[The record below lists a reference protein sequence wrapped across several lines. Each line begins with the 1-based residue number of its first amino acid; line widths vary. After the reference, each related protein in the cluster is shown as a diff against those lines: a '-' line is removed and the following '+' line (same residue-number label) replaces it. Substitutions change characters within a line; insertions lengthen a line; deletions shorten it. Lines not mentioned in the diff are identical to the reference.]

1 MEVGGGRAVK
11 IAIPKGRSG
20 PDGGLGSPNLRARSG
35 EVAKEDRQLPHHRTR
50 SRQARELFF
59 LSFCKLVL
67 YQHKAGL
74 SEYKRNFK
82 WKTPEFCSPSPQQKS
97 LWAGLRSDQLGITRE
112 PNFIS
117 KRRVPHHHPQ
127 ISKSFEW
134 TADCDWNDPPETEA
148 LRTAE
153 LHTDHNNNDVNQEKL
168 ETSEEPRLPPKVR
181 SHSVDSIGETALA
194 LAENSMKRSPSA
206 APLNQSKAFTSAKKE
221 LEKMGNG
228 LHRVLQKKT
237 GMNISRSNTFPRNS
251 EYQSQFVWKSPH
263 EKSPILAAEQVICN
277 TSKSIPPFKSSAITS
292 ETAYERNFKGSPPVK
307 DPQERDGLE
316 EKEFPVC
323 EQNKREEPFQKPA
336 EDAAKQ
342 GRSEQKHPK
351 QKNKQHISPKPLSL
365 HTSRG
370 KMNTEYRSKFLSPAQ
385 YFYKD
390 GVWSRIRSKVP
401 NQASQNTLNSMWYM
415 EVRELRER
423 AKAYRQQV
431 EGTHFSRYHLNQILS
446 DNNSLWDVSS
456 NSSSEEG
463 ISNNIRAL
471 DLAGVAEKETAPSPK
486 MLQQLDSREQT
497 QQDSTEKKD
506 MADALTVPVK
516 RRLAWGEQEGTEE
529 RENQQAR
536 EEEEKQNEQVT
547 VVAQELEENNKHAK
561 ENKKIEGEDVLVL
574 NSSAAVSDSSSV
586 SSRTGGRL
594 PTPKLRALGGAR
606 RTHHDLTT
614 PAVGGAVLV
623 SPPKLKSSSSPQRT
637 RGLGTD
643 LSSAKQGARES
654 SKRRSF
660 RPDAE
665 VEAVSL
671 LTSPPAGLGTL
682 DPLPLRQDQWPPNKV
697 SDGQVSLAPAHQERS
712 STPPVLKSAKSCSV
726 PCWSHSRRI
735 QGTLKDPEFQHNGN
749 VGNPK
754 RRSFQLPLQERNHND
769 EDDRLSQ
776 ISARSAAS
784 SSLASQVLE
793 RAQKRKDFWGKT

>member
-1 MEVGGGRAVK
+1 
-11 IAIPKGRSG
+11 
-20 PDGGLGSPNLRARSG
+20 L
-35 EVAKEDRQLPHHRTR
+35 Q
-50 SRQARELFF
+50 
-59 LSFCKLVL
+59 
-67 YQHKAGL
+67 GL
-74 SEYKRNFK
+74 SEYKRNFR
-82 WKTPEFCSPSPQQKS
+82 WKNPEFCSPSQQQKS
-97 LWAGLRSDQLGITRE
+97 LWAGLRSDQFGITRE

-117 KRRVPHHHPQ
+117 KRRVPYHNPQ

-134 TADCDWNDPPETEA
+134 TADCDLNDPLETEA
-148 LRTAE
+148 LRNAE
-153 LHTDHNNNDVNQEKL
+153 LHTDHNNNDVNQEKI
-168 ETSEEPRLPPKVR
+168 ETPEGPRLPPKVQ
-181 SHSVDSIGETALA
+181 SHSVDSRGETALA
-194 LAENSMKRSPSA
+194 LVENNMKRSPSA
-206 APLNQSKAFTSAKKE
+206 APPNQNEAFASPKKE
-221 LEKMGNG
+221 FEKMGNG
-228 LHRVLQKKT
+228 LHRAFQRKAD
-237 GMNISRSNTFPRNS
+237 MNISRLNTFPRNS

-263 EKSPILAAEQVICN
+263 EKSPILAAEQ
-277 TSKSIPPFKSSAITS
+277 S
-292 ETAYERNFKGSPPVK
+292 
-307 DPQERDGLE
+307 
-316 EKEFPVC
+316 
-323 EQNKREEPFQKPA
+323 KREEPFQKPA

-342 GRSEQKHPK
+342 GKSEQKHPK

-390 GVWSRIRSKVP
+390 GAWSRIRSKVP

-423 AKAYRQQV
+423 AKAYRQRV

-471 DLAGVAEKETAPSPK
+471 DLAGVSEKETAPSPK
-486 MLQQLDSREQT
+486 MLHQPAPRDQPH
-497 QQDSTEKKD
+497 QDSTEKTD
-506 MADALTVPVK
+506 MSNALTVPVK
-516 RRLAWGEQEGTEE
+516 RHLVWGEEGGTEE
-529 RENQQAR
+529 RENWQSM
-536 EEEEKQNEQVT
+536 EEEEKQDEKAA
-547 VVAQELEENNKHAK
+547 VVAQQLEENNKGAN
-561 ENKKIEGEDVLVL
+561 EDKKIEGENALVL
-574 NSSAAVSDSSSV
+574 NSSATVSDSSSV
-586 SSRTGGRL
+586 SLRAGGRL
-594 PTPKLRALGGAR
+594 PTPKLRALGGAQ

-623 SPPKLKSSSSPQRT
+623 SPPKFKSSSSQQRT

-643 LSSAKQGARES
+643 PSSAKQGAREA
-654 SKRRSF
+654 SKRMPF
-660 RPDAE
+660 QPDVE

-682 DPLPLRQDQWPPNKV
+682 DPLPLRQYQWPPNSV
-697 SDGQVSLAPAHQERS
+697 SDEQVPLASAHQERS
-712 STPPVLKSAKSCSV
+712 STSPVLKSAKSCSM
-726 PCWSHSRRI
+726 PCWSLSRRI

-754 RRSFQLPLQERNHND
+754 MRSFQLPLQERNYND

-784 SSLASQVLE
+784 SSLASQILE
-793 RAQKRKDFWGKT
+793 RAQKRKNFWGKT

>member
-1 MEVGGGRAVK
+1 
-11 IAIPKGRSG
+11 
-20 PDGGLGSPNLRARSG
+20 L
-35 EVAKEDRQLPHHRTR
+35 Q
-50 SRQARELFF
+50 
-59 LSFCKLVL
+59 
-67 YQHKAGL
+67 GL

-82 WKTPEFCSPSPQQKS
+82 WKTPEFSSPSQYQKS
-97 LWAGLRSDQLGITRE
+97 LWAGLRSDQFGITRE

-117 KRRVPHHHPQ
+117 KRRVPYRSPQ
-127 ISKSFEW
+127 ISESFEW
-134 TADCDWNDPPETEA
+134 TADCDLNDPLETEA
-148 LRTAE
+148 VRTAE
-153 LHTDHNNNDVNQEKL
+153 LHADHNNNDVNQENV
-168 ETSEEPRLPPKVR
+168 ETPEGPRLPPKVQ
-181 SHSVDSIGETALA
+181 SHSVDCRGETALA
-194 LAENSMKRSPSA
+194 LAENDMKRSPSP
-206 APLNQSKAFTSAKKE
+206 APPNQNEAFASPKKE
-221 LEKMGNG
+221 FEKMGNG
-228 LHRVLQKKT
+228 LHRVLQRKA
-237 GMNISRSNTFPRNS
+237 GMNISRLNTFPRNS

-277 TSKSIPPFKSSAITS
+277 TSKSIPPFKSPAITS
-292 ETAYERNFKGSPPVK
+292 ETAYEGNLKVSPPVNG
-307 DPQERDGLE
+307 PQERGSSE
-316 EKEFPVC
+316 EKEFQVC
-323 EQNKREEPFQKPA
+323 EQSKREEPIQKPA

-342 GRSEQKHPK
+342 GKSEQKHPK

-471 DLAGVAEKETAPSPK
+471 DLAGVSEKETAPSLK
-486 MLQQLDSREQT
+486 VLQQPDSREQPH
-497 QQDSTEKKD
+497 QDSTEKKD
-506 MADALTVPVK
+506 MSDALTVPVK
-516 RRLAWGEQEGTEE
+516 RRLVWGEHEGPEE
-529 RENQQAR
+529 KGNRQST
-536 EEEEKQNEQVT
+536 EEEKQDEQVA
-547 VVAQELEENNKHAK
+547 VLAQQLEENSKDAK
-561 ENKKIEGEDVLVL
+561 EDEKIEGENALVL
-574 NSSAAVSDSSSV
+574 NTSATVSDSSSV

-594 PTPKLRALGGAR
+594 PTPKLRALGGAQ

-623 SPPKLKSSSSPQRT
+623 SPPKFKSSSSQQRT

-643 LSSAKQGARES
+643 PFTAKQAAREA
-654 SKRRSF
+654 SKRRSLQ
-660 RPDAE
+660 PGAA
-665 VEAVSL
+665 VEAVSF

-682 DPLPLRQDQWPPNKV
+682 DPLPLRQDQWPPNCV
-697 SDGQVSLAPAHQERS
+697 SDEQAPLASTHQERS
-712 STPPVLKSAKSCSV
+712 STPPVLKSVKNCPM
-726 PCWSHSRRI
+726 PCWSPSRRI
-735 QGTLKDPEFQHNGN
+735 QGTLKDPEFQHNANIGRT
-749 VGNPK
+749 K
-754 RRSFQLPLQERNHND
+754 MRSLQLPLQERNFND

-784 SSLASQVLE
+784 SSLASQILE

>member
-1 MEVGGGRAVK
+1 MH
-11 IAIPKGRSG
+11 RS
-20 PDGGLGSPNLRARSG
+20 L
-35 EVAKEDRQLPHHRTR
+35 DRHLCLLQ
-50 SRQARELFF
+50 
-59 LSFCKLVL
+59 
-67 YQHKAGL
+67 GL

-82 WKTPEFCSPSPQQKS
+82 WKTPEFCSPSRQQKS
-97 LWAGLRSDQLGITRE
+97 LWAGLRSDQFGITRE

-117 KRRVPHHHPQ
+117 KRRVPYHNPQ

-134 TADCDWNDPPETEA
+134 TADCDLNDPVETED
-148 LRTAE
+148 LKTAE
-153 LHTDHNNNDVNQEKL
+153 LHIDHNNNGVNQEKI
-168 ETSEEPRLPPKVR
+168 ETPEGPRLPPKVW
-181 SHSVDSIGETALA
+181 SDLVDSRGETALA
-194 LAENSMKRSPSA
+194 LAENDMKRSPSA
-206 APLNQSKAFTSAKKE
+206 APPNQNEAFASPKKE
-221 LEKMGNG
+221 FEKMGNG
-228 LHRVLQKKT
+228 RHRVLQRKV
-237 GMNISRSNTFPRNS
+237 GMNISRLNTFPRNS

-263 EKSPILAAEQVICN
+263 EKSPILAAEQ
-277 TSKSIPPFKSSAITS
+277 S
-292 ETAYERNFKGSPPVK
+292 
-307 DPQERDGLE
+307 
-316 EKEFPVC
+316 
-323 EQNKREEPFQKPA
+323 KREEPFQKPA

-370 KMNTEYRSKFLSPAQ
+370 KLNTEYRSKFLSPAQ

-390 GVWSRIRSKVP
+390 GAWSRIRSKVP
-401 NQASQNTLNSMWYM
+401 SQASQNTLNSVWYM

-423 AKAYRQQV
+423 AKAYRQRV

-471 DLAGVAEKETAPSPK
+471 DLAGVSEKETAPSPK
-486 MLQQLDSREQT
+486 MLQQADSREQPH
-497 QQDSTEKKD
+497 QDSAEKKD
-506 MADALTVPVK
+506 MSDALTVPVK
-516 RRLAWGEQEGTEE
+516 RRLVWGEQEGAEE
-529 RENQQAR
+529 RENRQSTEA
-536 EEEEKQNEQVT
+536 EEKQDEQAV
-547 VVAQELEENNKHAK
+547 VVAQQLEKNNKDAN
-561 ENKKIEGEDVLVL
+561 EDKKIEGENTLVL

-594 PTPKLRALGGAR
+594 PTPKLRALGGAH

-623 SPPKLKSSSSPQRT
+623 SPPKFKSSSSQQRT

-643 LSSAKQGARES
+643 PSSAKRGAREA

-660 RPDAE
+660 RPDVE

-682 DPLPLRQDQWPPNKV
+682 DPLPLRQDQWPPNSV
-697 SDGQVSLAPAHQERS
+697 SDEQVPLASARREHS
-712 STPPVLKSAKSCSV
+712 STSPALKSAKSCSM
-726 PCWSHSRRI
+726 PCWSPSCRI

-754 RRSFQLPLQERNHND
+754 MRSFQLPLQERNCND

-784 SSLASQVLE
+784 SSLASQILE

>member
-1 MEVGGGRAVK
+1 
-11 IAIPKGRSG
+11 
-20 PDGGLGSPNLRARSG
+20 L
-35 EVAKEDRQLPHHRTR
+35 Q
-50 SRQARELFF
+50 
-59 LSFCKLVL
+59 
-67 YQHKAGL
+67 GL
-74 SEYKRNFK
+74 SEYKRNFR
-82 WKTPEFCSPSPQQKS
+82 WKTPEFCSPSQQQKS
-97 LWAGLRSDQLGITRE
+97 LWAGLRSDQFGITRE

-117 KRRVPHHHPQ
+117 KRRVPYHDPQ

-134 TADCDWNDPPETEA
+134 TADCDLNDPPETEA

-153 LHTDHNNNDVNQEKL
+153 LHTDHDNDNDVNQEEV
-168 ETSEEPRLPPKVR
+168 ETPEGPRLPPKVQ
-181 SHSVDSIGETALA
+181 SHSVDSRGETALA
-194 LAENSMKRSPSA
+194 LAEDNMERSPSD
-206 APLNQSKAFTSAKKE
+206 APPNQNEAFSSPQKE
-221 LEKMGNG
+221 LEKIDNG
-228 LHRVLQKKT
+228 LHRVLQRKA
-237 GMNISRSNTFPRNS
+237 GMNISRLNTFPRSS

-263 EKSPILAAEQVICN
+263 EKSPILAAEQ
-277 TSKSIPPFKSSAITS
+277 S
-292 ETAYERNFKGSPPVK
+292 
-307 DPQERDGLE
+307 
-316 EKEFPVC
+316 
-323 EQNKREEPFQKPA
+323 KREEPFQKPA

-342 GRSEQKHPK
+342 GKSEQKHPK

-423 AKAYRQQV
+423 AKAYRQRV

-471 DLAGVAEKETAPSPK
+471 DLAGVSEKETAPSPK
-486 MLQQLDSREQT
+486 MLQQPASREEPHQG
-497 QQDSTEKKD
+497 STEKRD
-506 MADALTVPVK
+506 MSDALTVPVK

-529 RENQQAR
+529 RENRPSAEQR
-536 EEEEKQNEQVT
+536 EKQDEQT
-547 VVAQELEENNKHAK
+547 AVVARQLEENNKDAN
-561 ENKKIEGEDVLVL
+561 EDKKIEGENAIAL
-574 NSSAAVSDSSSV
+574 NSPAAVSDSSV
-586 SSRTGGRL
+586 LSRTGGRL
-594 PTPKLRALGGAR
+594 PTPKLRALGGAQ

-614 PAVGGAVLV
+614 PTVGGAVLV
-623 SPPKLKSSSSPQRT
+623 SPPKLKSSSSQQRS

-643 LSSAKQGARES
+643 PSSARQRAREA
-654 SKRRSF
+654 SKKRSF
-660 RPDAE
+660 RPDVE
-665 VEAVSL
+665 VETVSL
-671 LTSPPAGLGTL
+671 PTSPPAGLRTL
-682 DPLPLRQDQWPPNKV
+682 DPLPLRQDHWPPNSV
-697 SDGQVSLAPAHQERS
+697 SDERVPLASAHQERS
-712 STPPVLKSAKSCSV
+712 STPPVLKSAKSFFV
-726 PCWSHSRRI
+726 PCWSPSRRI
-735 QGTLKDPEFQHNGN
+735 RGTLKDPEFQHNRN

-754 RRSFQLPLQERNHND
+754 MRTFQLPLQERNYND

-784 SSLASQVLE
+784 SSLASQILE

>member
-1 MEVGGGRAVK
+1 
-11 IAIPKGRSG
+11 
-20 PDGGLGSPNLRARSG
+20 L
-35 EVAKEDRQLPHHRTR
+35 Q
-50 SRQARELFF
+50 
-59 LSFCKLVL
+59 
-67 YQHKAGL
+67 GL

-82 WKTPEFCSPSPQQKS
+82 WKTPEFCSPSQQEKS
-97 LWAGLRSDQLGITRE
+97 LWAGLRSDQFGITRE

-117 KRRVPHHHPQ
+117 KRRVPYRNPQ

-134 TADCDWNDPPETEA
+134 TGDCDLNDPLETEA

-153 LHTDHNNNDVNQEKL
+153 LHTDHNNNDMNQDKI
-168 ETSEEPRLPPKVR
+168 ETPEGPRLPPKVQ
-181 SHSVDSIGETALA
+181 SHLVDSRSETALA
-194 LAENSMKRSPSA
+194 LAENNLKKSSSA
-206 APLNQSKAFTSAKKE
+206 ALPNQNGAFASPKKE
-221 LEKMGNG
+221 HEKMGNG
-228 LHRVLQKKT
+228 LHRVLQRKA
-237 GMNISRSNTFPRNS
+237 GMNISHLNTFPRNS

-263 EKSPILAAEQVICN
+263 EKSPILAAEQ
-277 TSKSIPPFKSSAITS
+277 S
-292 ETAYERNFKGSPPVK
+292 
-307 DPQERDGLE
+307 
-316 EKEFPVC
+316 
-323 EQNKREEPFQKPA
+323 KREEPFQKPA

-342 GRSEQKHPK
+342 GKSEQKHPK

-365 HTSRG
+365 PTSRG
-370 KMNTEYRSKFLSPAQ
+370 KVNTEYRSKFLSPAQ

-390 GVWSRIRSKVP
+390 GAWSRIRSKVP

-423 AKAYRQQV
+423 AKAYRQRV

-471 DLAGVAEKETAPSPK
+471 DLAGVSEKETAPSPK
-486 MLQQLDSREQT
+486 MLQQPDSRGQPH
-497 QQDSTEKKD
+497 QDSIEKKD
-506 MADALTVPVK
+506 MSDALTVPVK
-516 RRLAWGEQEGTEE
+516 RRLVWGEQEGTEE
-529 RENQQAR
+529 RENRQST
-536 EEEEKQNEQVT
+536 EGEEKKDEQAA
-547 VVAQELEENNKHAK
+547 VVAQQLQENNKDAN
-561 ENKKIEGEDVLVL
+561 EVKKIEGDNALVL

-594 PTPKLRALGGAR
+594 PTPKLRALGGAQ

-614 PAVGGAVLV
+614 PTVGGAVLV
-623 SPPKLKSSSSPQRT
+623 SPTKFKSSSSQQRT

-643 LSSAKQGARES
+643 SYSAKQGARGA

-660 RPDAE
+660 QPDVE

-682 DPLPLRQDQWPPNKV
+682 DPLPLRQDQWPPNSV
-697 SDGQVSLAPAHQERS
+697 SHEEVPLASAHQERS
-712 STPPVLKSAKSCSV
+712 STPPLLKSAKNRSM
-726 PCWSHSRRI
+726 PCWSPSRRI

-754 RRSFQLPLQERNHND
+754 TRSFQLPLQERNYNV

-784 SSLASQVLE
+784 SSLASEILE

>member
-1 MEVGGGRAVK
+1 MGVGLEDAEQPASLAESCSGLVGVFPLGDLSPTEAAK
-11 IAIPKGRSG
+11 QDMHRS
-20 PDGGLGSPNLRARSG
+20 L
-35 EVAKEDRQLPHHRTR
+35 DRHLCLLQ
-50 SRQARELFF
+50 
-59 LSFCKLVL
+59 
-67 YQHKAGL
+67 GL
-74 SEYKRNFK
+74 SEYKRNFR
-82 WKTPEFCSPSPQQKS
+82 WKTPEFCSPSRQQKS
-97 LWAGLRSDQLGITRE
+97 LWAGLRSDQFGITRE

-117 KRRVPHHHPQ
+117 KRRVPYHNPQ

-134 TADCDWNDPPETEA
+134 TADCDLNDPLETED
-148 LRTAE
+148 LKTAE
-153 LHTDHNNNDVNQEKL
+153 LHIGHNNNGVNQEKI
-168 ETSEEPRLPPKVR
+168 ETPEGPRLPPTVW
-181 SHSVDSIGETALA
+181 SDSVDCRGETALA
-194 LAENSMKRSPSA
+194 LAENNMKRSPSA
-206 APLNQSKAFTSAKKE
+206 APPNQNEAFASPKKE
-221 LEKMGNG
+221 FEKMGNG
-228 LHRVLQKKT
+228 RHRVLQRKA
-237 GMNISRSNTFPRNS
+237 GMNISRLNTFPRNS

-277 TSKSIPPFKSSAITS
+277 TSKSIPPFKSPAITS
-292 ETAYERNFKGSPPVK
+292 ETVYERNLKGSPPVK
-307 DPQERDGLE
+307 GPQERGGAE
-316 EKEFPVC
+316 EKEFLVC
-323 EQNKREEPFQKPA
+323 EQSKREEPFQKPA

-390 GVWSRIRSKVP
+390 GAWSRIRSKVP
-401 NQASQNTLNSMWYM
+401 SQ
-415 EVRELRER
+415 VRELRER
-423 AKAYRQQV
+423 AKAYRQRV

-446 DNNSLWDVSS
+446 DNTSLWDVSS

-471 DLAGVAEKETAPSPK
+471 DLAGVSEKEPAPSSK
-486 MLQQLDSREQT
+486 MLQQPDSREQPH
-497 QQDSTEKKD
+497 QDSAEKKD
-506 MADALTVPVK
+506 MSDAVTVPVK
-516 RRLAWGEQEGTEE
+516 RRLVWGEQEGAEE
-529 RENQQAR
+529 RENRQST
-536 EEEEKQNEQVT
+536 EEEEKQDEQA
-547 VVAQELEENNKHAK
+547 VVAAQRLEKNNKDAN
-561 ENKKIEGEDVLVL
+561 EDKKIEGENTLVL

-594 PTPKLRALGGAR
+594 PTPKLRALGGAH

-623 SPPKLKSSSSPQRT
+623 SPPKFKSSSSQQRT
-637 RGLGTD
+637 QGLGTD
-643 LSSAKQGARES
+643 PSSAKRGAREA

-660 RPDAE
+660 RPDVEA
-665 VEAVSL
+665 EAVSL

-682 DPLPLRQDQWPPNKV
+682 DPLPLRQDQWPPNGV
-697 SDGQVSLAPAHQERS
+697 SDEQVPLASARREHS
-712 STPPVLKSAKSCSV
+712 STPPALKSAKSCSM
-726 PCWSHSRRI
+726 PCWSPSCRI

-754 RRSFQLPLQERNHND
+754 MRSFQLPLQERNCND

-784 SSLASQVLE
+784 SSLASQILE